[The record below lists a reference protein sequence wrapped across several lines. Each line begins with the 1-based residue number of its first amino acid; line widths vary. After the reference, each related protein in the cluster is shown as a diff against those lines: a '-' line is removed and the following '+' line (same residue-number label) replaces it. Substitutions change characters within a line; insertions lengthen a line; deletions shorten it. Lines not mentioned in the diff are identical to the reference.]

1 MNAIQHPRR
10 NLWRLLKPL
19 CKSGKTEKP
28 IVANKIKS
36 NSDAPLFS
44 AEASLVIIETNA
56 RPHPGPLPL
65 REGEVGHI
73 SRKLGILD
81 CSRRVSLVRFLTRSI
96 TNHVHSPNNL
106 QMVLPLLGERA
117 GVRASVISNLHFR
130 LRRLFA
136 VPRKIAKDRNA
147 QHRPRR
153 TRAFLDL
160 P

>member
-10 NLWRLLKPL
+10 DLWRLLKPL

-28 IVANKIKS
+28 IVANKNKS
-36 NSDAPLFS
+36 
-44 AEASLVIIETNA
+44 
-56 RPHPGPLPL
+56 
-65 REGEVGHI
+65 
-73 SRKLGILD
+73 
-81 CSRRVSLVRFLTRSI
+81 
-96 TNHVHSPNNL
+96 NHVHSPNNL

-117 GVRASVISNLHFR
+117 GVRASVMSNLHFR

-136 VPRKIAKDRNA
+136 VPRKIARDRNA

-153 TRAFLDL
+153 IRAFLDL